1 MQRGG
6 IMFALLTLG
15 LKQYE
20 AATIFDGLAT
30 F

>member
-6 IMFALLTLG
+6 IKFALLTLG
-15 LKQYE
+15 LKQCE
-20 AATIFDGLAT
+20 AATIFDGIAT